1 MYSSLSHQVVAEMC
15 LEIAQHMY
23 KAATL
28 AGNVAEE
35 IMIAQVVDTYVW
47 KLFMCTD
54 KQITFKHYKIK
65 DSYAILSSK
74 LFLSI
79 LPF

>member
-15 LEIAQHMY
+15 LEIAKHMY

-35 IMIAQVVDTYVW
+35 IIIAQVVDTYVW
-47 KLFMCTD
+47 KL
-54 KQITFKHYKIK
+54 YV
-65 DSYAILSSK
+65 YR
-74 LFLSI
+74 
-79 LPF
+79 